1 MRGEDLEPLSKPA
14 VLVSKLQLTSPTGK
28 KTDTRWVSV
37 IFVLYSLNRCRH
49 GKINKIKGFGVLETV
64 SSASLI
70 DADEQLCLFTCFY
83 NFNFGYCSLIEH
95 SSR

>member
-37 IFVLYSLNRCRH
+37 IFVLYRLNRCH
-49 GKINKIKGFGVLETV
+49 HKKVNEIKGGGDLRAV

-70 DADEQLCLFTCFY
+70 DA
-83 NFNFGYCSLIEH
+83 N
-95 SSR
+95 